1 MPRLEDRIRKLCSE
15 VLAKKGDE
23 EFGPIIVELREALHQ
38 HIESLRERFGG
49 YPVLVERRARKDISP
64 PNKPVP
70 DDQAKQPS
78 PTDVGT

>member
-1 MPRLEDRIRKLCSE
+1 MPRLEDRIRRLCSE

-38 HIESLRERFGG
+38 HIESLREHFGG
-49 YPVLVERRARKDISP
+49 YPVLVERRARKDIP
-64 PNKPVP
+64 PLNNTGP
-70 DDQAKQPS
+70 DDLAKETS

>member
-49 YPVLVERRARKDISP
+49 YPVLVERRARRDVSP
-64 PNKPVP
+64 LNKLGP
-70 DDQAKQPS
+70 DDPTTETGPS
-78 PTDVGT
+78 DVGM

>member
-15 VLAKKGDE
+15 VLAHKGDE

-49 YPVLVERRARKDISP
+49 YPILVERRARKDIP
-64 PNKPVP
+64 PLNKPGP
-70 DDQAKQPS
+70 DDQAKETI
-78 PTDVGT
+78 PTDVRT